1 MKKFYRLRIYLTNV
15 ALGVARIFSTVLV
28 TLWVLEINSIGYH
41 LTLSIWVGV
50 TAGHKKTLGPTVT
63 KKRNSLNTKN
73 NGIKRQGIEK

>member
-1 MKKFYRLRIYLTNV
+1 MEKFYRQRIYLTNV
-15 ALGVARIFSTVLV
+15 ALSVARIFSTVV
-28 TLWVLEINSIGYH
+28 VRVLEINSIGYH